1 MTRAF
6 AIEIDQLEFGWKPQ
20 QTLLRVERFELA
32 AGERLFLVGPSGS
45 GKSSLLSVIAGIAP
59 ARTGDIRILDQDM
72 GALSPARRDAF
83 RADNLGVI
91 FQLFNLV
98 PYLTPLE
105 NVLLPCRF
113 SPERRRRAMANRSLA
128 DEGRRLLMALG
139 LDGDVVSRPSTELSV
154 GQQQR
159 VAAARALIGSPG
171 LIIADEPTSALD
183 TDSRDNFI
191 QLLQKECE
199 AANSALLFVSHDQA
213 LGEFFDR
220 RVDLSEINTAGRVS
234 A

>member
-6 AIEIDQLEFGWKPQ
+6 AIEIDELEFGWKPQ
-20 QTLLRVERFELA
+20 QTLLRVERFELE

-45 GKSSLLSVIAGIAP
+45 GKSSLLSVISGIAP
-59 ARTGDIRILDQDM
+59 ARAGNIRILGQDM
-72 GALSPARRDAF
+72 AALSPARRDAF

-113 SPERRRRAMANRSLA
+113 SPARRKRATTRSSLN

-191 QLLQKECE
+191 ELLQKECE
-199 AANSALLFVSHDQA
+199 AARSALLFVSHDQA
-213 LGEFFDR
+213 LGAFFDR
-220 RVDLSEINTAGRVS
+220 RVDLSDINAAGRVS